1 MSLEGVDMCTPI
13 SVHYQPAAAG
23 VRDRNEQRFGR
34 TRETNGV
41 REWRFWV
48 RGGELLPVRDVV
60 PALISR

>member
-34 TRETNGV
+34 TRETKGV

-48 RGGELLPVRDVV
+48 RGVNCSWSEM
-60 PALISR
+60 